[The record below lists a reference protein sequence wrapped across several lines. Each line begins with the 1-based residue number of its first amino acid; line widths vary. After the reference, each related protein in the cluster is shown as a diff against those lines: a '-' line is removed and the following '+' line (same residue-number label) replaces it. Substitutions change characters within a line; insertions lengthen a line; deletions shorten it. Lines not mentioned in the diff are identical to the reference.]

1 MSKQRSS
8 RDQQMRLRIAQE
20 AARLMAE
27 DGQLDFYNAKRKAAE
42 RLGADDTHNMPQNH
56 EVDEAL
62 QAYQRLFKTDS
73 HPQHLRHLRQTA
85 LEAMQLFADFHPYL
99 TGPVLMGTAG
109 PHSEVQLQLYAPSI
123 ETVLF
128 FLIDQ
133 GIPYQQSEVLL
144 RFNGGEQAF
153 PCLHFIAGEDTIELV
168 ILPETR
174 LRPAP
179 KSPLDGKPMKRARA
193 NELQELLQQES

>member
-27 DGQLDFYNAKRKAAE
+27 DGQLDFYNAKRKAATH
-42 RLGADDTHNMPQNH
+42 LGADDTHNMPQNH

-62 QAYQRLFKTDS
+62 QAYQRLFKSDS

-85 LEAMQLFADFHPYL
+85 VEAMRLFTDFDPYL
-99 TGPVLMGTAG
+99 AGPVLMGTAG
-109 PHSEVQLQLYAPSI
+109 PNTEVQLQLYAPSI

-128 FLIDQ
+128 FLMDQ
-133 GIPYQQSEVLL
+133 EIPYQQGETFL
-144 RFNGGEQAF
+144 RFNGDEQAF
-153 PCLHFIAGEDTIELV
+153 PCLRFIAGEDTIELV
-168 ILPETR
+168 ILADAR

-179 KSPLDGKPMKRARA
+179 KSPLDGKPMKRARID
-193 NELQELLQQES
+193 ELQRLLQQEN